1 MRSPNDNIFEIR
13 DPVHTSIPFDAS
25 ERHVLDHP
33 FVQRLRRIRQLGFAQ
48 YSFPGATHSRFSHS
62 VGVMHLAG
70 QAFDVIFRDRPF
82 TSVHKYKQF
91 RYCVRMAALLHDVG
105 HGPYSH
111 AVEFA
116 MPKLNTLPG
125 YESADPSTQAMHEE
139 YTIAILTQTSLAAVI
154 EANFDFTAEHVAAL
168 VDSSRKTSDDFFMDK
183 GFNLRPLFS
192 QLISSNLD
200 MDRSDYLVRD
210 SVFTGVKY
218 GQVDVSWLHNHLS
231 RTAGFEDEVCLALH
245 RRALYA
251 FDHFLI
257 SRYHMFLMVYFHKKS
272 TALEVMLK
280 EFIQDPTCQ
289 YRIPSDL
296 DEYLYIDDADLDV
309 HLRKSP
315 ISVAQR
321 VVNQDI
327 YKVAF
332 ESHGMPEEVDLYNRE
347 QVLKEEGIPVYSST
361 MHGSS
366 FSKIKATQ
374 APIYVLGSDIEG
386 KTPEPLYS
394 MSSALDQSRFV
405 ASISRLFVPS
415 EHYARAR
422 SIMDKLSVQPV
433 QQSLL

>member
-25 ERHVLDHP
+25 ERQVLDHP

-70 QAFDVIFRDRPF
+70 KAFDVIFRDRPF
-82 TSVHKYKQF
+82 TSVQKYHQY

-116 MPKLNTLPG
+116 MPQLNTLPG
-125 YESADPSTQAMHEE
+125 YESADPTTQAMHEE
-139 YTIAILTQTSLAAVI
+139 YTIAILTQTSLADVI
-154 EANFDFTAEHVAAL
+154 AANFDFNADHVAAL
-168 VDSSRKTSDDFFMDK
+168 VDSSRTVRDDFFMDK

-210 SVFTGVKY
+210 SLFTGVKY

-280 EFIQDPTCQ
+280 EFVQDAACQ

-296 DEYLYIDDADLDV
+296 DEYLYFDDADLDV
-309 HLRKSP
+309 HLRKSN
-315 ISVAQR
+315 IAVAQR

-332 ESHGMPEEVDLYNRE
+332 ESHGTPEDVDLYNRE

-415 EHYARAR
+415 EHYERAR

>member
-1 MRSPNDNIFEIR
+1 MHSPNDNIFEIR
-13 DPVHTSIPFDAS
+13 DPVHTSIPFDAY
-25 ERHVLDHP
+25 ERNVLDHP

-70 QAFDVIFRDRPF
+70 TAFDVIFRDHPF
-82 TSVHKYKQF
+82 SSVKKYRQF

-125 YESADPSTQAMHEE
+125 FEQADPNKQAMHEE
-139 YTIAILTQTSLAAVI
+139 YTIAILTQTSLAQVI
-154 EANFDFTAEHVAAL
+154 ASQFDFTADHVAAL
-168 VDSSRKTSDDFFMDK
+168 VDSSRVIEDDFFLDK

-210 SVFTGVKY
+210 SLCTGVKY
-218 GQVDVSWLHNHLS
+218 GQVDISWLHNHLS
-231 RTAGFEDEVCLALH
+231 RAIGFENEVCLALH

-280 EFIQDPTCQ
+280 EFVQNPDCEYQ
-289 YRIPSDL
+289 IPSDL
-296 DEYLYIDDADLDV
+296 DAYLYIDDADLDV
-309 HLRKSP
+309 HLRKSK
-315 ISVAQR
+315 ISIAQR
-321 VVNQDI
+321 VVAQDI

-332 ESHGMPEEVDLYNRE
+332 ESHGTPEEVDLYSRE
-347 QVLKEEGIPVYSST
+347 QILKEAGIPVYSST

-366 FSKIKATQ
+366 FSKLKATQ
-374 APIYVLGSDIEG
+374 APIYVLKSAVEG
-386 KTPEPLYS
+386 KAVEPLYS
-394 MSSALDQSRFV
+394 MSAALGESQFV

-415 EHYARAR
+415 EHFERAR
-422 SIMDKLSVQPV
+422 SIMNKLSVQPV

>member
-1 MRSPNDNIFEIR
+1 MHSPNDNIFEIR
-13 DPVHTSIPFDAS
+13 DPVHISIPFDIH
-25 ERHVLDHP
+25 ERQVLDHP

-70 QAFDVIFRDRPF
+70 KAFDVIFRDRPF
-82 TSVHKYKQF
+82 STMKKYRQF

-116 MPKLNTLPG
+116 MPQLNTLPG
-125 YESADPSTQAMHEE
+125 FEQADPTKQAMHEE
-139 YTIAILTQTSLAAVI
+139 YTIAILTQTSLAQVI
-154 EANFDFTAEHVAAL
+154 ESQFDFTAEHVAAL
-168 VDSSRKTSDDFFMDK
+168 VDSSRVIEDDFFMDK
-183 GFNLRPLFS
+183 GCNLRPLFS

-210 SVFTGVKY
+210 SLCTGVKY
-218 GQVDVSWLHNHLS
+218 GQVDISWLHNHLS
-231 RTAGFEDEVCLALH
+231 RAIGFEHEVCLALH

-280 EFIQDPTCQ
+280 EFVQHPDCEYQ
-289 YRIPSDL
+289 IPSDL
-296 DEYLYIDDADLDV
+296 DAYLYIDDADLDV
-309 HLRKSP
+309 HLRKSN
-315 ISVAQR
+315 IHIARR
-321 VVNQDI
+321 VVEQDI

-332 ESHGMPEEVDLYNRE
+332 ESHGTPEEVDLYSRE
-347 QVLKEEGIPVYSST
+347 QILKEAGIPVYSST

-366 FSKIKATQ
+366 FSKLKATQ
-374 APIYVLGSDIEG
+374 EPIYVLKSAVEG
-386 KTPEPLYS
+386 KAVEPLYS
-394 MSSALDQSRFV
+394 MSAALGKSQFV

-415 EHYARAR
+415 EHFEHART
-422 SIMDKLSVQPV
+422 IMNKLSVQPV

>member
-1 MRSPNDNIFEIR
+1 MDSPNDKIFEIR
-13 DPVHTSIPFDAS
+13 DPVHTSIPFDIR
-25 ERHVLDHP
+25 ERHVLDNP

-48 YSFPGATHSRFSHS
+48 YAFPGATHTRFSHS

-82 TSVHKYKQF
+82 TSMKKQRQY

-116 MPKLNTLPG
+116 MPKLHTLPG
-125 YESADPSTQAMHEE
+125 FENVDPNKQAMHEE
-139 YTIAILTQTSLAAVI
+139 YTIAILTQTSLSDVI
-154 EANFDFTAEHVAAL
+154 ATQFEFTAEHVASL
-168 VDSSRKTSDDFFMDK
+168 VDSSRIVDDDFFVDK

-210 SVFTGVKY
+210 SIFTGVKY
-218 GQVDVSWLHNHLS
+218 GQVDISWLHNHLS
-231 RTAGFEDEVCLALH
+231 RATGFENEVCLALQ

-280 EFIQDPTCQ
+280 EFIQDPACEYQ
-289 YRIPSDL
+289 IPSDL
-296 DEYLYIDDADLDV
+296 EAYLYIDDADLDV
-309 HLRKSP
+309 HLRKSNVP
-315 ISVAQR
+315 VAQKI
-321 VVNQDI
+321 VTKDI

-332 ESHGMPEEVDLYNRE
+332 ESHGTPEEVDLFSRE
-347 QVLKEEGIPVYSST
+347 QILKEAGIPVYSST

-366 FSKIKATQ
+366 FSKIKASQ
-374 APIYVLGSDIEG
+374 APIYVLKSAVEG
-386 KTPEPLYS
+386 TALEPLYS
-394 MSSALDQSRFV
+394 MSSALGKSQFI

-415 EHYARAR
+415 EHFDRAR
-422 SIMDKLSVQPV
+422 MIMNKLSEQPV